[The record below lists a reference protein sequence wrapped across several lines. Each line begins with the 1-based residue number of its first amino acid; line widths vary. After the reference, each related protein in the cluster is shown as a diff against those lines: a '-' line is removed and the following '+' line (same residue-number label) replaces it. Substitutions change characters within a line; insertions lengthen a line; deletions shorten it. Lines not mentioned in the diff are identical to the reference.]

1 MQTKSQIVTTQA
13 VIASEAKQSPS
24 RKEEIASSQ
33 KTLLAMTRAEQLPQ
47 ILEQIASNL
56 YKGEN
61 EAVADLVQ
69 QALDQE
75 MAPADIL
82 NGGLIAGMDEVGKD
96 FKAGELFVPEVLI
109 AARAMHAGMNVL
121 RPLLAESDVPS
132 AGKYVI
138 GTVQGD
144 LHDIGKN
151 LVKMMLEGAGFETI
165 DLGTDVRPDDFVA
178 AVQEHHPQLLG
189 MSALLTTT
197 MPGMKATIE
206 ALEEAGL
213 RDVVKIMIGGAPVTA
228 AFAEQIGADAYAPDA
243 ATAVDV
249 ARSLVA

>member
-1 MQTKSQIVTTQA
+1 MH
-13 VIASEAKQSPS
+13 
-24 RKEEIASSQ
+24 
-33 KTLLAMTRAEQLPQ
+33 AESN
-47 ILEQIASNL
+47 ILERIASNL
-56 YKGEN
+56 YRGED
-61 EAVADLVQ
+61 EVVADLVQ

-75 MAPADIL
+75 MSPGEIL

-96 FKAGELFVPEVLI
+96 FKAGDLYVPEVLI
-109 AARAMHAGMNVL
+109 AARAMRAGMSIL
-121 RPLLAESDVPS
+121 RPLLAEGDVPT
-132 AGKYVI
+132 AGKYIV
-138 GTVQGD
+138 GTVRGD

-165 DLGTDVRPDDFVA
+165 DLGTDVSPDEFVA
-178 AVQEHHPQLLG
+178 AVQEHQPQIIG

-206 ALEEAGL
+206 GLEEAGL
-213 RDVVKIMIGGAPVTA
+213 RDTVKIMVGGAPVTA

-249 ARSLVA
+249 ARNLVA